1 MLDFKEIEMK
11 KYIVILMAGIILL
24 TGSCKKFVMEDPQ
37 TALNEDQLFSKLDNI
52 EPLVLGLYTSWRNTK
67 KDRGGFMFILGT
79 DEAQQG
85 AFQVR
90 SDERQASLDKYSGFL
105 TASNT
110 ALAEQWNS
118 RWPVIAAA
126 AKVVN
131 RVSLVNDGD
140 TDRKNRL
147 LGEASFI
154 RSALM
159 FEMTQ
164 YWGEIPIIDETKA
177 EYGTKRQSLQLVYS
191 TIITNLENA
200 VKFLP
205 ETQSDKR
212 RATKGAALALL
223 AKVYLYAPVSS
234 GARDYAKSRDTFKQL
249 IDGGKYSLVA
259 NYADLWNPAKPNS
272 SESIFEFQFTNV
284 YPDNNQTQWQ
294 MGSRS
299 LAEIDQYAYFG
310 GYDLL
315 VPTQYAY
322 KNITDGGLWEDGD
335 LRKTESI
342 RYDFTYKGKV
352 PVLNPAFGGDE
363 LDPHVKKYEDP
374 RTDGTLSFWLS
385 GKNIFYLR
393 YADALLCYAETLNE
407 TGNTA
412 GAVEVVNTVRARAW
426 NGELPADKR
435 WNTGI
440 SADQFRTMIMD
451 ERMRELCFEGW
462 RRMDLIRTGKL
473 LELVKQRNKWTR
485 EAGTIQEYHNR
496 YPIPLQEIKQN
507 EDINESDQ
515 NPGYS
520 NQ

>member
-1 MLDFKEIEMK
+1 MK
-11 KYIVILMAGIILL
+11 KKYSLFLMALLILL
-24 TGSCKKFVMEDPQ
+24 SGSCKKFITEEPQ
-37 TALNEDQLFSKLDNI
+37 TALTEEQVFKSLDNI

-67 KDRGGFMFILGT
+67 KDRGGFVFTLGT

-85 AFQVR
+85 AFQVQT
-90 SDERQASLDKYSGFL
+90 DDRQASLDRYNGFL

-118 RWPVIAAA
+118 RWPVISAA
-126 AKVVN
+126 AKVIYAIGLN
-131 RVSLVNDGD
+131 TENAPE
-140 TDRKNRL
+140 RKNTI

-154 RSALM
+154 RAALT
-159 FEMTQ
+159 FEMSQ
-164 YWGEIPIIDETKA
+164 YWGEIPIIDQAKFK
-177 EYGTKRQSLQLVYS
+177 EYGTKRQPLPLVYS
-191 TIITNLENA
+191 TIIADLENA

-205 ETQSDKR
+205 ATQADKR

-223 AKVYLYAPVSS
+223 GKVYLYAPQAS
-234 GARDYAKSRDTFKQL
+234 GLRDYAKARDTFKQL
-249 IDGGKYSLVA
+249 VESGRYSLVA
-259 NYADLWNPAKPNS
+259 SYGDLWNPAKINT
-272 SESIFEFQFTNV
+272 SESIYEFQFNNV

-310 GYDLL
+310 GYDLM
-315 VPTQYAY
+315 VPTKYCYQSV
-322 KNITDGGLWEDGD
+322 TDGGLWEDGD
-335 LRKTESI
+335 VRKGESI

-352 PVLNPAFGGDE
+352 PKLNPTFGGDE
-363 LDPHVKKYEDP
+363 LDPHVKKYEDT

-393 YADALLCYAETLNE
+393 YADILLCYAETLNE
-407 TGNTA
+407 TGSTSQAVDLVNNTIR
-412 GAVEVVNTVRARAW
+412 TRAW
-426 NGELPADKR
+426 NGTLPADKR
-435 WNTGI
+435 WSNGM
-440 SADQFRTMIMD
+440 AAEEFRTRMMD

-473 LELVKQRNKWTR
+473 VELVKQRNKWTK
-485 EAGTIQEYHNR
+485 ETNAIQSYHNR

-507 EDINESDQ
+507 DDIAESDQ